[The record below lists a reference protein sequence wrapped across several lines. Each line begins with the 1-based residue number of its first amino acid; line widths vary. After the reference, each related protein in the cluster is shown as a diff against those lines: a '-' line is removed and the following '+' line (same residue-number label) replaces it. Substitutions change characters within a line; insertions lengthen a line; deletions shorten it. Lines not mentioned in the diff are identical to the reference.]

1 MNSQIEKNKKSSLQ
15 DAKVVALCI
24 NELILWRII
33 LSEQFRI
40 LTARQHVRERI
51 GMYMGS
57 SSQEKIERFVLGK
70 WSTASY
76 VPALSK
82 MVDEIL
88 DNSIDE
94 AIRTQFKFANKI
106 DVSVK
111 NGVIVVRDNGRGIPQ
126 DEIHDEAS
134 GDKILRPVA
143 AWTRVNAG
151 TSFDDERVTIG
162 TNGVGSAATNFL
174 SAKFVGRTWQ
184 NGNRVEV
191 RCKNGGEITGDI
203 KITEIDD
210 KSSGTEVSFVPD
222 YSLFEVDSLDDLD
235 TIALIED
242 RMISLQMAFPE
253 IAFSFNRRRI
263 KVNDL
268 KKYAKLFVGDDGDF
282 VLDKTENLSFFYAPS
297 EDGFRSNSF
306 VNGVN
311 TRQGGTYVDFLTNGV
326 LEELG
331 TMIKRK
337 HKIEVAKSTIKNGLT
352 FVMFARNFVNPKF
365 DSQTKERLTN
375 PMTNVRDH
383 SVESGSKEFA
393 FIARKIMS
401 MESIIDPIIEA
412 QLAKKIAA
420 DKRAANA
427 AQKKLRKVKVAKHIS
442 ANKDDATLK
451 IVEGDSAMGFL
462 LKVRDAN
469 KVGAYPL
476 RGVIQNTWDM
486 KPADVLKNK
495 ELSELISVLGLD
507 ITNPNSVDDMAYK
520 YIATLTDA
528 DHDGIG
534 HISPLL
540 IAFFYKF
547 WPRLLT
553 EKKVKITRTPIMIS
567 TKGKDV
573 KWFYT
578 YEEVSEF
585 KQNNNGW
592 KHRYIKGLGSLQET
606 EYDQII
612 NKPVYD
618 TVTVDDA
625 KTFEMMFGKNS
636 QLRKDY
642 MMA

>member
-1 MNSQIEKNKKSSLQ
+1 M
-15 DAKVVALCI
+15 
-24 NELILWRII
+24 
-33 LSEQFRI
+33 SEQFRI

-57 SSQEKIERFVLGK
+57 SSQEEIERFVMGQWK
-70 WSTASY
+70 TARY

-94 AIRTQFKFANKI
+94 AIRTKFKYANKI

-111 NGVIVVRDNGRGIPQ
+111 NGVIVVTDNGRGIPQ
-126 DEIHDEAS
+126 DEVFDETS
-134 GDKILRPVA
+134 GEKILQPVA

-151 TSFDDERVTIG
+151 TSFDDSRVTIG
-162 TNGVGSAATNFL
+162 TNGVGSSATNFL
-174 SAKFVGRTWQ
+174 SAKFVGRTW
-184 NGNRVEV
+184 
-191 RCKNGGEITGDI
+191 KNGTRIEVSCKDGGEDVKVSVKKG
-203 KITEIDD
+203 IDG
-210 KSSGTEVSFVPD
+210 SGTEVSFVPD
-222 YSLFEVDSLDDLD
+222 YSLFEVDSLEALD
-235 TIALIED
+235 TIELVED
-242 RMISLQMAFPE
+242 RMTSLQMAFPE
-253 IAFSFNRRRI
+253 ITFSFNKKRI

-282 VLDKTENLSFFYAPS
+282 VIEKTENLSFFYAPS

-352 FVMFARNFVNPKF
+352 FIMFARNFTNPKF

-383 SVESGSKEFA
+383 SVEAGVKDA
-393 FIARKIMS
+393 ATIARKIMAMPS
-401 MESIIDPIIEA
+401 VIDPIIEA

-420 DKRAANA
+420 DKRAATL
-427 AQKKLRKVKVAKHIS
+427 AQKGLRKVKVAKHIS
-442 ANKDDATLK
+442 ANRADATLK

-462 LKVRDAN
+462 LKVRDPN

-476 RGVIQNTWDM
+476 RGVIMNTWDM

-495 ELSELISVLGLD
+495 ELSELVSVLGLD
-507 ITNPNSVDDMAYK
+507 ITDPNSIDDMTYK
-520 YIATLTDA
+520 HIAILTDA

-547 WPRLLT
+547 WPRLLL

-567 TKGKDV
+567 TKAKSV
-573 KWFYT
+573 KWFYA
-578 YEEVSEF
+578 YEEASEF
-585 KQNNNGW
+585 KSNQSGW
-592 KHRYIKGLGSLQET
+592 KHRYIKGLGSLQED
-606 EYDQII
+606 EYSTII
-612 NKPVYD
+612 NQPVYD

-625 KTFEMMFGKNS
+625 KTFEMMFGKES

>member
-1 MNSQIEKNKKSSLQ
+1 M
-15 DAKVVALCI
+15 
-24 NELILWRII
+24 
-33 LSEQFRI
+33 SEQFRI

-57 SSQEKIERFVLGK
+57 SSQEEIERFVMGQWK
-70 WSTASY
+70 TARY

-94 AIRTQFKFANKI
+94 AIRTKFEYADKI

-111 NGVIVVRDNGRGIPQ
+111 NGVIVVTDNGRGIPQ
-126 DEIHDEAS
+126 DEVFDETS
-134 GDKILRPVA
+134 GEKILQPVA

-151 TSFDDERVTIG
+151 TSFDDSRVTIG

-174 SAKFVGRTWQ
+174 SSKFVGRTW
-184 NGNRVEV
+184 
-191 RCKNGGEITGDI
+191 KNGTRIEVSCKDGGEDVKVSVKKGA
-203 KITEIDD
+203 EG
-210 KSSGTEVSFVPD
+210 SGTEVSFIPD
-222 YSLFEVDSLDDLD
+222 YSLFEVDSLEALD
-235 TIALIED
+235 TISLIED

-253 IAFSFNRRRI
+253 ITFSFNKKRI

-268 KKYAKLFVGDDGDF
+268 KKYAKLFVGEDGDF
-282 VLDKTENLSFFYAPS
+282 VIEKTENLSFFYAPS

-306 VNGVN
+306 INGVN

-352 FVMFARNFVNPKF
+352 FIMFARNFTNPKF

-383 SVESGSKEFA
+383 SVEAGVKDA
-393 FIARKIMS
+393 ATIARKIMAMPS
-401 MESIIDPIIEA
+401 VIDPIIEA

-420 DKRAANA
+420 DKRAATL
-427 AQKKLRKVKVAKHIS
+427 AQKGLRKVKVAKHIS
-442 ANKDDATLK
+442 ANRADATLK

-462 LKVRDAN
+462 LKVRDPN

-476 RGVIQNTWDM
+476 RGVIMNTWDM

-495 ELSELISVLGLD
+495 ELSELVAVLGLD
-507 ITNPNSVDDMAYK
+507 INNPNSVDDMTYK

-547 WPRLLT
+547 WPRLLL

-567 TKGKDV
+567 TKGKDL

-578 YEEVSEF
+578 YEEASVF
-585 KQNNNGW
+585 KTKQSGW
-592 KHRYIKGLGSLQET
+592 KHRYIKGLGSLKEE
-606 EYDQII
+606 EYSTII
-612 NKPVYD
+612 NEPVYD

-625 KTFEMMFGKNS
+625 RTFEMMFGKNS

>member
-1 MNSQIEKNKKSSLQ
+1 MGEWKKA
-15 DAKVVALCI
+15 D
-24 NELILWRII
+24 
-33 LSEQFRI
+33 
-40 LTARQHVRERI
+40 
-51 GMYMGS
+51 
-57 SSQEKIERFVLGK
+57 
-70 WSTASY
+70 Y

-94 AIRTQFKFANKI
+94 AIRTKFKYANKI

-111 NGVIVVRDNGRGIPQ
+111 NGVVVVTDNGRGIPQ
-126 DEIHDEAS
+126 DEIFDEAS

-174 SAKFVGRTWQ
+174 SSKFVGKTWSA
-184 NGNRVEV
+184 GKRVEV
-191 RCKNGGEITGDI
+191 RCKNGGDSVDVQI
-203 KITEIDD
+203 KQGIEG
-210 KSSGTEVSFVPD
+210 SGTEVSFVPD
-222 YSLFEVDSLDDLD
+222 YTLFEIDDLDSLD
-235 TIALIED
+235 TVSLIED

-253 IAFSFNRRRI
+253 IAFSFNKRRI

-268 KKYAKLFVGDDGDF
+268 KKYAKLFVGDEGEF
-282 VLDKTENLSFFYAPS
+282 VVEKSEDLAFFYASS

-311 TRQGGTYVDFLTNGV
+311 TRQGGTYVDFLTNSV
-326 LEELG
+326 LEDLG
-331 TMIKRK
+331 AMIKRK

-352 FVMFARNFVNPKF
+352 FVMFARNFTNPKF

-375 PMTNVRDH
+375 PMSNVREH
-383 SVESGSKEFA
+383 ALAAGIKESDA
-393 FIARKIMS
+393 IARKILNS
-401 MESIIDPIIEA
+401 PTIIDPIIEA

-420 DKRAANA
+420 DRRAATL

-442 ANKDDATLK
+442 ANRDDATLK

-462 LKVRDAN
+462 LKVRDPN

-476 RGVIQNTWDM
+476 RGVIMNTWDM

-507 ITNPNSVDDMAYK
+507 ITNPNSVDYMTYK
-520 YIATLTDA
+520 HIAILTDA

-547 WPRLLT
+547 WPRLLL

-567 TKGKDV
+567 SKAKDV
-573 KWFYT
+573 KWFYA
-578 YEEVSEF
+578 YEEASKF
-585 KQNNNGW
+585 KSDQAGW
-592 KHRYIKGLGSLQET
+592 KHRYIKGLGSLQED
-606 EYDQII
+606 EYSTII
-612 NKPVYD
+612 NEPVYD

-625 KTFEMMFGKNS
+625 KTFEMMFGKDS

>member
-1 MNSQIEKNKKSSLQ
+1 M
-15 DAKVVALCI
+15 
-24 NELILWRII
+24 
-33 LSEQFRI
+33 SEDFRI

-57 SSQEKIERFVLGK
+57 SSKEDIERFVMGEWK
-70 WSTASY
+70 TSYY

-88 DNSIDE
+88 DNAIDE
-94 AIRTQFKFANKI
+94 AIRTNFKFANKI

-111 NGVIVVRDNGRGIPQ
+111 NGVVVVTDNGRGIPQ
-126 DEIHDEAS
+126 DEIFDEAS

-174 SAKFVGRTWQ
+174 SSKFVGKTWCK
-184 NGNRVEV
+184 GKRVEV
-191 RCKNGGEITGDI
+191 RCKDGGDSIDVQVKTG
-203 KITEIDD
+203 IDG
-210 KSSGTEVSFVPD
+210 SGTEVSFVPD
-222 YSLFEVDSLDDLD
+222 YSLFEVEDLD
-235 TIALIED
+235 ALDTVSLIED

-253 IAFSFNRRRI
+253 IAFSFNKRRI

-268 KKYAKLFVGDDGDF
+268 KKYAKLFVGEEGEF
-282 VLDKTENLSFFYAPS
+282 IIEKTENLSFFYASS

-326 LEELG
+326 LDELG

-352 FVMFARNFVNPKF
+352 FVMFARNFTNPKF

-375 PMTNVRDH
+375 PMTNVREHTIQAGIKDAA
-383 SVESGSKEFA
+383 S
-393 FIARKIMS
+393 IARKILNTP
-401 MESIIDPIIEA
+401 SIIDPIVEA

-420 DKRAANA
+420 DRRAATL

-442 ANKDDATLK
+442 ANRDDATLK

-462 LKVRDAN
+462 LKVRDPN

-476 RGVIQNTWDM
+476 RGVIMNTWDM

-495 ELSELISVLGLD
+495 ELSELVSVLGLD
-507 ITNPNSVDDMAYK
+507 ITDPNSIDDMTYK
-520 YIATLTDA
+520 HIAILTDA

-547 WPRLLT
+547 WPRLLL

-567 TKGKDV
+567 TKAKLV
-573 KWFYT
+573 KWFYA
-578 YEEVSEF
+578 YEEASKF
-585 KQNNNGW
+585 KSNQSGW
-592 KHRYIKGLGSLQET
+592 KHRYIKGLGSLQEE
-606 EYDQII
+606 EYSTII
-612 NKPVYD
+612 NQPVYD

-625 KTFEMMFGKNS
+625 KTFEMMFGKES

>member
-1 MNSQIEKNKKSSLQ
+1 M
-15 DAKVVALCI
+15 
-24 NELILWRII
+24 
-33 LSEQFRI
+33 SEDFRI

-57 SSQEKIERFVLGK
+57 SSKEDIERFVMGEWK
-70 WSTASY
+70 TSYY

-88 DNSIDE
+88 DNAIDE
-94 AIRTQFKFANKI
+94 AIRTNFKFANKI

-111 NGVIVVRDNGRGIPQ
+111 NGVVVVTDNGRGIPQ
-126 DEIHDEAS
+126 DEIFDEAS

-174 SAKFVGRTWQ
+174 SSKFVGKTWCK
-184 NGNRVEV
+184 GKRVEV
-191 RCKNGGEITGDI
+191 RCKDGGDSIDVQVKTG
-203 KITEIDD
+203 IDG
-210 KSSGTEVSFVPD
+210 SGTEVSFVPD
-222 YSLFEVDSLDDLD
+222 YSLFEVEDLDALD
-235 TIALIED
+235 TIALVED

-253 IAFSFNRRRI
+253 IAFSFNKRRI

-268 KKYAKLFVGDDGDF
+268 KKYAKLFVGEEGEF
-282 VLDKTENLSFFYAPS
+282 IIEKTENLSFFYASS

-326 LEELG
+326 LDELG

-352 FVMFARNFVNPKF
+352 FVMFARNFTNPKF

-375 PMTNVRDH
+375 PMSNVREHTIEAGIKDAA
-383 SVESGSKEFA
+383 S
-393 FIARKIMS
+393 IARKILNTP
-401 MESIIDPIIEA
+401 SIIDPIVEA

-420 DKRAANA
+420 DRRAATL

-442 ANKDDATLK
+442 ANRDDATLK

-462 LKVRDAN
+462 LKVRDPN

-476 RGVIQNTWDM
+476 RGVIMNTWDM

-495 ELSELISVLGLD
+495 ELSELVSVLGLD
-507 ITNPNSVDDMAYK
+507 ITDPNSIDDMTYK
-520 YIATLTDA
+520 HIAILTDA

-547 WPRLLT
+547 WPRLLL

-567 TKGKDV
+567 TKAKSV
-573 KWFYT
+573 KWFYA
-578 YEEVSEF
+578 YEEASEF
-585 KQNNNGW
+585 KSNQSGW
-592 KHRYIKGLGSLQET
+592 KHRYIKGLGSLQED
-606 EYDQII
+606 EYSTII
-612 NKPVYD
+612 NQPVYD

-625 KTFEMMFGKNS
+625 KTFEMMFGKES

>member
-1 MNSQIEKNKKSSLQ
+1 MAE
-15 DAKVVALCI
+15 D
-24 NELILWRII
+24 
-33 LSEQFRI
+33 FRI

-57 SSQEKIERFVLGK
+57 SSKEEIERFVMGEWK
-70 WSTASY
+70 KADY

-94 AIRTQFKFANKI
+94 AIRTKFKYANKI

-111 NGVIVVRDNGRGIPQ
+111 NGVVVVTDNGRGIPQ
-126 DEIHDEAS
+126 DEIFDEAS

-174 SAKFVGRTWQ
+174 SSKFVGKTWSA
-184 NGNRVEV
+184 GKRVEV
-191 RCKNGGEITGDI
+191 RCKNGGDSVDVQI
-203 KITEIDD
+203 KQGIEG
-210 KSSGTEVSFVPD
+210 SGTEVSFVPD
-222 YSLFEVDSLDDLD
+222 YTLFEIDDLDSLD
-235 TIALIED
+235 TVSLIED

-253 IAFSFNRRRI
+253 IAFSFNKRRI

-268 KKYAKLFVGDDGDF
+268 KKYAKLFVGDEGEFIVEKSED
-282 VLDKTENLSFFYAPS
+282 LAFFYAPS

-311 TRQGGTYVDFLTNGV
+311 TRQGGTYVDFLTNAV
-326 LEELG
+326 LEDLG
-331 TMIKRK
+331 AMIKRK

-352 FVMFARNFVNPKF
+352 FVMFARNFTNPKF

-375 PMTNVRDH
+375 PMSNVREH
-383 SVESGSKEFA
+383 ALAAGIKESDA
-393 FIARKIMS
+393 IARKILNS
-401 MESIIDPIIEA
+401 PTIIDPIIEA

-420 DKRAANA
+420 DRRAATL

-442 ANKDDATLK
+442 ANRDDATLK

-462 LKVRDAN
+462 LKVRDPN

-476 RGVIQNTWDM
+476 RGVIMNTWDM

-507 ITNPNSVDDMAYK
+507 ITNPNSVDYMTYK
-520 YIATLTDA
+520 HIAILTDA

-547 WPRLLT
+547 WPRLLL

-567 TKGKDV
+567 SKAKDV
-573 KWFYT
+573 KWFYA
-578 YEEVSEF
+578 YEEASKF
-585 KQNNNGW
+585 KSDQAGW
-592 KHRYIKGLGSLQET
+592 KHRYIKGLGSLQED
-606 EYDQII
+606 EYSTII
-612 NKPVYD
+612 NEPVYD

-625 KTFEMMFGKNS
+625 KTFEMMFGRDS

>member
-1 MNSQIEKNKKSSLQ
+1 M
-15 DAKVVALCI
+15 
-24 NELILWRII
+24 
-33 LSEQFRI
+33 SEDFRI

-57 SSQEKIERFVLGK
+57 SSQESIERFVMGEWK
-70 WSTASY
+70 KSQY

-88 DNSIDE
+88 DNAIDE
-94 AIRTQFKFANKI
+94 AIRTKFKYANRI

-111 NGVIVVRDNGRGIPQ
+111 NGVVVVTDNGRGIPQ
-126 DEIHDEAS
+126 DEIFDEAS

-174 SAKFVGRTWQ
+174 SSKFVGKTWSA
-184 NGNRVEV
+184 GKRVEV
-191 RCKNGGEITGDI
+191 RCKNGGDSIDVQI
-203 KITEIDD
+203 KQGIEG
-210 KSSGTEVSFVPD
+210 SGTEVSFVPD
-222 YSLFEVDSLDDLD
+222 YSLFEVDELESLD
-235 TIALIED
+235 TVSLIED
-242 RMISLQMAFPE
+242 RMVSLQMAFPE
-253 IAFSFNRRRI
+253 IAFSFNKRRI
-263 KVNDL
+263 KADNL
-268 KKYAKLFVGDDGDF
+268 KKYSQLFIGEDDEC
-282 VLDKTENLSFFYAPS
+282 VIEKTDDLAFFFAAS

-311 TRQGGTYVDFLTNGV
+311 TRQGGTYVDFITNSV
-326 LEELG
+326 LEDLG
-331 TMIKRK
+331 VMIKRK

-352 FVMFARNFVNPKF
+352 FVMFARNFTNPKF

-375 PMTNVRDH
+375 TTSNVREH
-383 SVESGSKEFA
+383 AMNAGIKESDA
-393 FIARKIMS
+393 IAKKILNS
-401 MESIIDPIIEA
+401 PTIIDPIIEA

-420 DKRAANA
+420 DRRAATL

-442 ANKDDATLK
+442 ANRDDATLK

-462 LKVRDAN
+462 LKVRDPN

-476 RGVIQNTWDM
+476 RGVIMNTWDM
-486 KPADVLKNK
+486 QPADVLKNK

-507 ITNPNSVDDMAYK
+507 ITNPNSIDNMTYK
-520 YIATLTDA
+520 HIAILTDA

-540 IAFFYKF
+540 IAFFFKF
-547 WPRLLT
+547 WPRLLF

-567 TKGKDV
+567 TKAKSV
-573 KWFYT
+573 KWFYA
-578 YEEVSEF
+578 YEEASKF
-585 KQNNNGW
+585 KSDQAGW
-592 KHRYIKGLGSLQET
+592 KHRYIKGLGSLQEE
-606 EYDQII
+606 EYSTII
-612 NKPVYD
+612 NDPVYD

-625 KTFEMMFGKNS
+625 KTFEMMFGKDS